1 MNRENIYLTQE
12 ILHLEQQIWGP
23 GIAITDLKSYFF
35 QKWKKLQYFFPT
47 KVPFLLFSWCIAW
60 KWQIERVH
68 ILIIEYK
75 GDAYNNSESW
85 MGFFKSLFLD
95 RSFQKSWSHNLNGWS
110 SAGVV
115 LEDVFWLFMM
125 KLNQHGKLMWCC
137 WLEKLVCCLCMYIL
151 AVNLRLSGSWD
162 GWWF

>member
-1 MNRENIYLTQE
+1 MGTRHRNHWSQ
-12 ILHLEQQIWGP
+12 ILIFP
-23 GIAITDLKSYFF
+23 KMKKIAIGKSIIIFF
-35 QKWKKLQYFFPT
+35 QRKNLFYYFLD
-47 KVPFLLFSWCIAW
+47 VLHW

-75 GDAYNNSESW
+75 GDAYNSSESW